1 LPRPIEK
8 NVSIHSSRKKSTIG
22 LALIA
27 VVFTFAIIPG
37 LQSFNNVGDHIQETA
52 SINSGDCGY
61 RLIKNTK
68 IVGTMFL
75 AEPATID
82 EILLQAGEKN
92 RYHFELTKV
101 FPCGSVIDLTDGR
114 ISLVGRLSCA
124 QILACGK
131 RIDLNEA
138 GETDL
143 ANVPGIGE
151 TLARKI
157 VEYRNSV
164 GGFSSPSE
172 ISRVKGIGPRKAQN
186 FLRYFK

>member
-1 LPRPIEK
+1 M
-8 NVSIHSSRKKSTIG
+8 
-22 LALIA
+22 
-27 VVFTFAIIPG
+27 FTFAIFPG
-37 LQSFNNVGDHIQETA
+37 IQSFNNVGDNSQETA

-68 IVGTMFL
+68 IVKTMFL

-92 RYHFELTKV
+92 HYHLELTRV

-114 ISLVGRLSCA
+114 ISLVGRLSGA

-143 ANVPGIGE
+143 ASVPGIGE

-164 GGFSSPSE
+164 GGFSSPFGNFQNQRDRSSKSAEFSSLFQVVCSNDDWAIGAVE
-172 ISRVKGIGPRKAQN
+172 IS
-186 FLRYFK
+186 